1 MKPLRCEVRDCT
13 AVTDGAQQGLLKGDG
28 WRIERVGDALIIVCP
43 AHNWRSNGQ
52 LVAVASKG
60 NQ

>member
-28 WRIERVGDALIIVCP
+28 WRVTDDQRWCRPCASTLRDLLNILLLGDAE
-43 AHNWRSNGQ
+43 
-52 LVAVASKG
+52 
-60 NQ
+60 

>member
-28 WRIERVGDALIIVCP
+28 WRIERVGDAFRPC
-43 AHNWRSNGQ
+43 
-52 LVAVASKG
+52 ASTLRDLLNILLLG
-60 NQ
+60 DAE